1 MRINS
6 LSSSYNYP
14 VYQQSFRG
22 QIGQVKDIAHKVQC
36 FGNTQFFRG
45 DLVWDKLAKFL
56 DKHFANAEK
65 VTFINHVCS
74 SGEEPYSVVMKLISD
89 LGDRAKKFF
98 PIIARDLSPNNIRN
112 AQEGRIVAEDY
123 EKRMIEAMTNN
134 QSEKFVDIIQLG
146 NNNLGNLNGIN
157 AVKTTMSKRYLIIPN
172 NKIKDKIDFSV
183 GNVLEDVK
191 NLPEKNT
198 VLFCRNVWQYLKRD
212 EREYLISEI
221 SKKFKDDSS
230 ILFIGQADIDNSNLL
245 FLLEKYNFKETEFPF
260 AYVKSSEPNP
270 ISKYLNL
277 QNAVYLK

>member
-6 LSSSYNYP
+6 LSNSYNYP
-14 VYQQSFRG
+14 VSQQSFRG

-45 DLVWDKLAKFL
+45 DLVWDKFAKFL
-56 DKHFANAEK
+56 DKRFVNVEK

-112 AQEGRIVAEDY
+112 AQEGRIVAETY

-134 QSEKFVDIIQLG
+134 QSEKFVDIIPVG
-146 NNNLGNLNGIN
+146 KN
-157 AVKTTMSKRYLIIPN
+157 YLIVTN
-172 NKIKDKIDFSV
+172 NKLKNKIDFAV

-198 VLFCRNVWQYLKRD
+198 VLFCRNVWQYLKGE
-212 EREYLISEI
+212 EREHLISEI

-230 ILFIGQADIDNSNLL
+230 VLFIGQADIDNSNLP
-245 FLLEKYNFKETEFPF
+245 FLLEKYNFKETEFPL

-270 ISKYLNL
+270 LAKYLNL
-277 QNAVYLK
+277 HNAVYLK